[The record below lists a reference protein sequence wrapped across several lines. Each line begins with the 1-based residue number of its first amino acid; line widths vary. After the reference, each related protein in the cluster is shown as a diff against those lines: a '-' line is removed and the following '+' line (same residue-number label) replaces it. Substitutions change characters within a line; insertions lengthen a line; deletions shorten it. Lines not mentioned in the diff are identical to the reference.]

1 MFWKMIVVVST
12 RRHKIPC
19 VLVRRFLL
27 ALLALVVFLPSCA
40 DETDTTVRN
49 MKLPQGLNEDPD
61 DRCGPLEKGGKY
73 IEDGPKSG
81 KNPKDSQASFK
92 TDECEQ
98 TEASVAHVGRLI
110 EPYQKASLSNR
121 RDPHATVCLPAP
133 CAMGAVDMGTSTS
146 PDLVVV
152 AFGDSFASGEGAPFI
167 ERPRT
172 GQDDTIRLNSPQW
185 PASRDSRDNF
195 WGPVRC
201 HRSPHSTVARAM
213 AGLAR
218 THEGVRLAWRS
229 FACSGAETK
238 HLITEGQERGSFEGL
253 TRARNEEVPPQDP
266 SYGPQFDVARQWI
279 RSTWGWDVD
288 ATVAY
293 INIGGND
300 AGFSSALAL
309 CIDETNCH
317 EHQDMRIY
325 EGWAGTKLQTGL
337 SRVNQAL
344 AEASWFGGRFQGRE
358 WTGASVVFSV
368 VPNPAY
374 DGNVA
379 CGAGHPGG
387 RMDSKPES
395 DFTESEVSAVVEGL
409 VDTLQTTMRRQG
421 RANGWS
427 VVEAPDFQDHGI
439 CSQDS
444 WINTNEDAINRQG
457 ADYSHGFEWFFDA
470 SMGQWH
476 PNAAGYAGWTRTV
489 KPALEQA
496 ITEQLPAAAS
506 ILSLELE
513 GSNVVLRYRIKP
525 EGAVTVDSYRERSIN
540 HLDVVA
546 DCLAG
551 HRRSFRSSFV
561 FEPEEIAADGEFVTV
576 RPCDGDGL
584 VSGVRVV
591 LHNCFLDRYCGTSD
605 ERSAIQRFVRGD
617 EGRINDINVD
627 ALND

>member
-1 MFWKMIVVVST
+1 MIVVVST
-12 RRHKIPC
+12 HRHKIPC

-61 DRCGPLEKGGKY
+61 DRCGPLEKDGKY

-81 KNPKDSQASFK
+81 KNPKDAKASFK

-98 TEASVAHVGRLI
+98 TEASVAHVGHLI

-121 RDPHATVCLPAP
+121 RDVHATVCLPAP
-133 CAMGAVDMGTSTS
+133 CAMGAVDMGTSTT
-146 PDLVVV
+146 PDLIVVG
-152 AFGDSFASGEGAPFI
+152 FGDSYASGEGAPFVERRREDFVWDNSI
-167 ERPRT
+167 E
-172 GQDDTIRLNSPQW
+172 LNKPQW
-185 PASRDSRDNF
+185 PASRDSRDGL

-201 HRSPHSTVARAM
+201 HRSPHSTFARSM

-218 THEGVRLAWRS
+218 SLVGVRLAWRS
-229 FACSGAETK
+229 FACSGAEIA
-238 HLITEGQERGSFEGL
+238 HLISEPQPSGSFFGL
-253 TRARNEEVPPQDP
+253 YGDPGTPVHPHQDP
-266 SYGPQFDVARQWI
+266 TYGPQFDLAGEWI
-279 RSTWGWDVD
+279 RSNWGRDVES
-288 ATVAY
+288 TVAY

-300 AGFSSALAL
+300 AGFSGALAD
-309 CIDETNCH
+309 CISLDNCDESD
-317 EHQDMRIY
+317 EIAGY
-325 EGWAGTKLQTGL
+325 EALARDELPGRLAE
-337 SRVNQAL
+337 VNQAL
-344 AEASWFGGRFQGRE
+344 ANARWFGGRFRGRH
-358 WTGASVVFSV
+358 WTGASVVYSV

-374 DGNVA
+374 DGEVP
-379 CGAGHPGG
+379 CGQGHPGG
-387 RMDSKPES
+387 RMDSRPES
-395 DFTESEVSAVVEGL
+395 YFTSDEIRGVVDGL
-409 VDTLQTTMRRQG
+409 ASTIQSSMRDQG
-421 RANGWS
+421 RANGWT
-427 VVEAPDFQDHGI
+427 VVETPDFQNHGI
-439 CSQDS
+439 CSLAS
-444 WINTNEDAINRQG
+444 WVNTNADAIERQG
-457 ADYSHGFEWFFDA
+457 ADLNHESRLLLDA

-496 ITEQLPAAAS
+496 ITEQLPAAVS

-513 GSNVVLRYRIKP
+513 GPNVVLRYRIKP
-525 EGAVTVDSYRERSIN
+525 EGGVTVDSYRERSIN

-617 EGRINDINVD
+617 EGRVNDINVD

>member
-1 MFWKMIVVVST
+1 
-12 RRHKIPC
+12 
-19 VLVRRFLL
+19 
-27 ALLALVVFLPSCA
+27 
-40 DETDTTVRN
+40 
-49 MKLPQGLNEDPD
+49 
-61 DRCGPLEKGGKY
+61 
-73 IEDGPKSG
+73 
-81 KNPKDSQASFK
+81 
-92 TDECEQ
+92 
-98 TEASVAHVGRLI
+98 
-110 EPYQKASLSNR
+110 
-121 RDPHATVCLPAP
+121 
-133 CAMGAVDMGTSTS
+133 
-146 PDLVVV
+146 
-152 AFGDSFASGEGAPFI
+152 
-167 ERPRT
+167 
-172 GQDDTIRLNSPQW
+172 
-185 PASRDSRDNF
+185 
-195 WGPVRC
+195 
-201 HRSPHSTVARAM
+201 
-213 AGLAR
+213 
-218 THEGVRLAWRS
+218 
-229 FACSGAETK
+229 
-238 HLITEGQERGSFEGL
+238 
-253 TRARNEEVPPQDP
+253 
-266 SYGPQFDVARQWI
+266 
-279 RSTWGWDVD
+279 
-288 ATVAY
+288 
-293 INIGGND
+293 
-300 AGFSSALAL
+300 
-309 CIDETNCH
+309 
-317 EHQDMRIY
+317 
-325 EGWAGTKLQTGL
+325 
-337 SRVNQAL
+337 
-344 AEASWFGGRFQGRE
+344 
-358 WTGASVVFSV
+358 
-368 VPNPAY
+368 
-374 DGNVA
+374 
-379 CGAGHPGG
+379 
-387 RMDSKPES
+387 MDSKPES

-525 EGAVTVDSYRERSIN
+525 EGGVTVDSYRERSIN

-591 LHNCFLDRYCGTSD
+591 LHNCFLDRYRGTSD